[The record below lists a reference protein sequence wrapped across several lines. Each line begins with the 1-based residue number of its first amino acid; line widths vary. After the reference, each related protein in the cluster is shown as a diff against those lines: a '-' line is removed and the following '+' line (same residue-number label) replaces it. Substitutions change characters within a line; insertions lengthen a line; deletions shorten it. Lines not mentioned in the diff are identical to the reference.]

1 MDGKVLYKSVKLVAR
16 LFLGGCLVFAG
27 LSHLLWARI
36 DFLAQVPPWLPL
48 DPATVVL
55 VSGIVEIGMGL
66 CVLIFQK
73 QRALVGWVVA
83 TFLVAVFPGNI
94 AQWMYHRDAFHMH
107 TDHDRLVRLFIQP
120 VFIAFVLWSTDAWAA
135 YRNTRRAK

>member
-1 MDGKVLYKSVKLVAR
+1 MNVKLLYKGLKLAAR
-16 LFLGGCLVFAG
+16 LFLGGCLVYAG

-48 DPATVVL
+48 DPSIVVL
-55 VSGIVEIGMGL
+55 LSGIVEIVIGL
-66 CVLIFQK
+66 CVLVLQK

-83 TFLVAVFPGNI
+83 AFLVAVFPGNI

-120 VFIAFVLWSTDAWAA
+120 VFITYVLWSTDAWAA
-135 YRNTRRAK
+135 YRNKKNTK